1 MTNTSKTT
9 RMLCEGA
16 VSIALAYA
24 LSFVELDLWFQGGS
38 IGATMIPLILFAV
51 RWGAGWG
58 LLAGL
63 VFGTLKYF
71 LGLSSWAIDWV
82 SIIFDYSVAYAMV
95 GLAGL
100 FRNKVKQIPLAAA
113 VGCIARFIIH
123 YVSGFTV
130 YAKWMPEE
138 FMGMPMTSPFIYSA
152 LYNGGYMLPCTILA
166 VVVCALLITVKP
178 IRNWLGGDDLHR

>member
-1 MTNTSKTT
+1 MTNTNKTT
-9 RMLCEGA
+9 RMLCEAA

-24 LSFVELDLWFQGGS
+24 LSFVEIDLWFQGGS

-58 LLAGL
+58 MLAGL

-100 FRNKVKQIPLAAA
+100 FKNKVKQISLAAA
-113 VGCIARFIIH
+113 VGCVARFLIH
-123 YVSGFTV
+123 YISGFTV

-138 FMGMPMTSPFIYSA
+138 FLGMPMTSPFLYSA
-152 LYNGGYMLPCTILA
+152 LYNGGYMLPCAVLA

-178 IRNWLGGDDLHR
+178 IHSWLGGDDLHR